1 LVILLK
7 RKNSDS
13 NKLDLSKAITSLLN
27 GKIIVYPTDTL
38 YGLGADIF
46 NKDAVKKIFE
56 IKKRPFKNPLP
67 IAVSDYNMIEKIAF
81 IDENSS
87 KIIKSFLPGKLTLIL
102 RKKDTIPNIITGNT
116 EKVAVRIP
124 NNKIALKI
132 LEDFGPITATSANLH
147 GLKTPAFINDIRMQF
162 PLDDVAVY
170 LDVGKLEG
178 LPSTIIDASSND
190 VKIIREGA
198 IKKEEIMEAIRNG

>member
-1 LVILLK
+1 MILLK